1 MLVFCVPM
9 KNGKRLACDTFY
21 SFAKHASLVHDV
33 TDSDTVMQT
42 AGHSSHGH
50 VFLPLSNMD
59 FEQRGSQVKNCCV
72 YIFGFHSLLFGS
84 VVLLWFDSPLI
95 QCISH
100 TVTCKVVEGACT
112 LALAGHSK
120 KHCEGYKTPLIV
132 GNESSLFILS
142 DLLLTY

>member
-1 MLVFCVPM
+1 MVVLVEQSFFCDINNLHM
-9 KNGKRLACDTFY
+9 RQRSRNFATF
-21 SFAKHASLVHDV
+21 K
-33 TDSDTVMQT
+33 
-42 AGHSSHGH
+42 
-50 VFLPLSNMD
+50 
-59 FEQRGSQVKNCCV
+59 VKNCCV

>member
-1 MLVFCVPM
+1 MYLILLP
-9 KNGKRLACDTFY
+9 NID
-21 SFAKHASLVHDV
+21 SFGPVHDV

-50 VFLPLSNMD
+50 VFSATFKHGFRTDRESSEKLL
-59 FEQRGSQVKNCCV
+59 CV
-72 YIFGFHSLLFGS
+72 YFGFHSLSVGP

-100 TVTCKVVEGACT
+100 TLTCKVVEGTCT

-132 GNESSLFILS
+132 GNE
-142 DLLLTY
+142 

>member
-9 KNGKRLACDTFY
+9 KNGKRLACDTFD

-50 VFLPLSNMD
+50 VFCHFQTWILN
-59 FEQRGSQVKNCCV
+59 RGGVKVKNCCV